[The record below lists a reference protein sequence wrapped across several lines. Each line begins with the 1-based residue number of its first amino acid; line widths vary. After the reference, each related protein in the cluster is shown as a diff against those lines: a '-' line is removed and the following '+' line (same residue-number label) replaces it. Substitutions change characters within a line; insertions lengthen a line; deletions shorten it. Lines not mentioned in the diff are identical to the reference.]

1 MNEDEKNDW
10 DRKADEIDEVIH
22 RLLWNA
28 RHANE
33 EERIAINVDFPALEF
48 GAILNRLEG
57 IKRHCQGLAE
67 SHRVNEKTG
76 REGA

>member
-22 RLLWNA
+22 QLIW
-28 RHANE
+28 HTKHE
-33 EERIAINVDFPALEF
+33 EESISNYVGIPATVLGE
-48 GAILNRLEG
+48 ALRRLEG

-76 REGA
+76 REGT

>member
-1 MNEDEKNDW
+1 MNEDGKNDW

-22 RLLWNA
+22 QLVWNA
-28 RHANE
+28 RHE
-33 EERIAINVDFPALEF
+33 EERLAANVDFPALVF
-48 GAILNRLEG
+48 GAVLNKLEG
-57 IKRHCQGLAE
+57 IKRHCQGLAD